1 MAREEEQH
9 ACILHACKAVIE
21 NYEDKKLDP
30 SLTAEKTRALK
41 EWLSSYLSR
50 PQRGV

>member
-21 NYEDKKLDP
+21 NYEDEKLRSFIDRGENP
-30 SLTAEKTRALK
+30 RAEGVVIV
-41 EWLSSYLSR
+41 LSR